1 MKRINFQLNETSK
14 SSGLKNI
21 EFCLTFTKSQIAL
34 HNCFYLKH
42 HKQNQCFRQS
52 GWFRATGSKEALFQ
66 MNYVFWLLWKTT
78 WNFPNGKFCYGHCLR
93 KQDRL
98 FKSEWIPLKTWIIHI
113 MIFPKSLKKQCLVNA
128 EKLRWSFCY
137 NEAETV
143 KHKLR
148 RELRYVLLKYQGAI

>member
-1 MKRINFQLNETSK
+1 MSFALHSLKARLLCTTAFL
-14 SSGLKNI
+14 LKN
-21 EFCLTFTKSQIAL
+21 
-34 HNCFYLKH
+34 
-42 HKQNQCFRQS
+42 HKQNQCFQQS
-52 GWFRATGSKEALFQ
+52 GWFRANGSKEALFQ

-78 WNFPNGKFCYGHCLR
+78 WNFPNGKFCYGRCQR

-113 MIFPKSLKKQCLVNA
+113 MIFPKSLEKQCLVNA

-143 KHKLR
+143 KHQLR